1 MRDLHDILLVACY
14 ELGHQPLALASPLA
28 WLSEAG
34 YQAKAIDL
42 SIESLDEESIRRAKF
57 VAISVPMHTALR
69 IGEQAARRIREIN
82 RQAHICF
89 YGHYAWLNKDQLLKI
104 GDSIIAGEYEEPLLN
119 LIRAIEIGVSRLEID
134 GVTTREHYSDPYL
147 RRLRFITPQRNTLPP
162 LQKYAHYID
171 GDQHRVAGYTEAT
184 RGCLHTCLHCPITP
198 IYNGRFFVVPFEV
211 VMNDIRQQV
220 NMGATHITFGD
231 PDFLN
236 GPKHSLKI
244 VRALHGEFPH
254 ATFDFT
260 AKVEHLIEQQES
272 LHEFKECGGAFVVSA
287 FESFSDEVL
296 VRLNKGHTRH
306 QIFEA
311 VGIMNRV
318 GIPIRPSLVAFS
330 PWGTLDD
337 YLDLLNCIR
346 DLNLVEAVDSI
357 QFSIRLLVPP
367 HSALLKDRRGL
378 AKHVGLALDES
389 HYTYHWSHPDPRMD
403 ELHRAVSQRVEEAA
417 ATAED
422 IGLTFET
429 ICALA
434 YQTAG
439 LTLPVFENYSP
450 STPIPRLSEAW
461 FC

>member
-1 MRDLHDILLVACY
+1 MKNRHDILLIACY

-28 WLSEAG
+28 LLDEAG

-119 LIRAIEIGVSRLEID
+119 LIRAIEIGDRRLEID
-134 GVTTREHYSDPYL
+134 GVTTREHDSDPYL

-171 GDQHRVAGYTEAT
+171 GAQHRIAGYTEAT
-184 RGCLHTCLHCPITP
+184 RGCSHVCLHCPITP
-198 IYNGRFFVVPFEV
+198 IYNGRFFVVPFDV
-211 VMNDIRQQV
+211 VMADIRQQV
-220 NMGATHITFGD
+220 GMGATHITFGD

-244 VRALHGEFPH
+244 VRALHDEFPRL
-254 ATFDFT
+254 TFDFT
-260 AKVEHLIEQQES
+260 AKVEHLIEQQDS
-272 LHEFKECGGAFVVSA
+272 LREFKECGGTFVVSA

-296 VRLNKGHTRH
+296 ARLKKGHTRH

-311 VGIMNRV
+311 
-318 GIPIRPSLVAFS
+318 
-330 PWGTLDD
+330 
-337 YLDLLNCIR
+337 
-346 DLNLVEAVDSI
+346 
-357 QFSIRLLVPP
+357 
-367 HSALLKDRRGL
+367 
-378 AKHVGLALDES
+378 
-389 HYTYHWSHPDPRMD
+389 
-403 ELHRAVSQRVEEAA
+403 
-417 ATAED
+417 
-422 IGLTFET
+422 
-429 ICALA
+429 
-434 YQTAG
+434 
-439 LTLPVFENYSP
+439 
-450 STPIPRLSEAW
+450 
-461 FC
+461 